1 LWVVFSITLI
11 EKRQMLLIYRASTPP
26 KKGTRIMI
34 GILCLIG
41 LLAGCVIAALGH
53 PKIYRAFFGGS
64 AKSLDH

>member
-1 LWVVFSITLI
+1 
-11 EKRQMLLIYRASTPP
+11 
-26 KKGTRIMI
+26 MI